1 MMLNKVRKLICALL
15 CVATLAGCTNKEKPK
30 QYVAELSNPYLSTL
44 PSSFNKRLDVSYQFQ
59 NTFSKEGDFSTI
71 DFLHLEVYKDDV
83 MIGYKIVTAKDT
95 SYYLEDGDYDMIIGR
110 TDIPLD
116 IEIKSDG
123 VLVTTDVDDEY
134 FFPSE
139 ILSMDDDVAKE
150 KYATTLKQIKEE
162 KEKQYLVELKNEI
175 KWYEKSLAEKKKH
188 LEELEKELKS

>member
-1 MMLNKVRKLICALL
+1 MIKIVRKLICALL
-15 CVATLAGCTNKEKPK
+15 CVVTLAGCSSKEKPK

-95 SYYLEDGDYDMIIGR
+95 SYYLTDGDYDMIIGR

-116 IEIKSDG
+116 IEIKRGDKLRIIG
-123 VLVTTDVDDEY
+123 EVHVHYVDDD
-134 FFPSE
+134 SK
-139 ILSMDDDVAKE
+139 D
-150 KYATTLKQIKEE
+150 TTLTD
-162 KEKQYLVELKNEI
+162 EI
-175 KWYEKSLAEKKKH
+175 EYTVK
-188 LEELEKELKS
+188 